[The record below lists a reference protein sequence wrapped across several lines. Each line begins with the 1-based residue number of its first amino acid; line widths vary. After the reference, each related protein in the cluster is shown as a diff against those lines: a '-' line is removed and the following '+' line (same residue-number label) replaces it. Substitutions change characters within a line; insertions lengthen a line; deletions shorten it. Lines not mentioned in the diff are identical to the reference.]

1 MKKNNEEFKDAKLKA
16 DNFVIKKPTQSSN
29 TNSNTTNFKT
39 NADPRAKRF

>member
-16 DNFVIKKPTQSSN
+16 DNFVHKKQSSN
-29 TNSNTTNFKT
+29 THSNTTNFKT